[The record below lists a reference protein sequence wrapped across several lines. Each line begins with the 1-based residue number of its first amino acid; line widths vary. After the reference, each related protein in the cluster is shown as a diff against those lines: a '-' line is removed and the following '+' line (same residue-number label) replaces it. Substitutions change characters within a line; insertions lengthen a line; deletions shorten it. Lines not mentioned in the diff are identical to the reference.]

1 MYNVYQQNFITVF
14 VYIREE
20 SRNRVL
26 REVKALAKLDHQ
38 YIVRYFNTWLE
49 EPPSGWQ
56 EKHDDD
62 WLKNSG

>member
-1 MYNVYQQNFITVF
+1 MCTYTFFIILF
-14 VYIREE
+14 IYIREE

-38 YIVRYFNTWLE
+38 HIVRYFNTWLE

-62 WLKNSG
+62 WLQKSG

>member
-1 MYNVYQQNFITVF
+1 MYIHFFIILF
-14 VYIREE
+14 IYIREE

-38 YIVRYFNTWLE
+38 HIVRYFNTWLE
-49 EPPSGWQ
+49 EPPCGWQ

-62 WLKNSG
+62 WLQKSG

>member
-1 MYNVYQQNFITVF
+1 LFI
-14 VYIREE
+14 YIREE

-38 YIVRYFNTWLE
+38 HIVRYFNTWLE

-62 WLKNSG
+62 WLQKSG

>member
-1 MYNVYQQNFITVF
+1 MCINYIYNLIYL
-14 VYIREE
+14 YIREE

-38 YIVRYFNTWLE
+38 HIVRYFNTWLE
-49 EPPSGWQ
+49 EPPRGWQ

-62 WLKNSG
+62 WLQQSG

>member
-1 MYNVYQQNFITVF
+1 MCIDYFHNLIYLH
-14 VYIREE
+14 IREE

-38 YIVRYFNTWLE
+38 HIVRYFNTWLE

-62 WLKNSG
+62 WLQKSG